1 MAPRILDVP
10 LDTLRRERTS
20 IKWRRYGDDVL
31 PLWIAEMDARP
42 CPAVVEAVA
51 AATTRGDT
59 GYAGDEGYA
68 AALAELARAEW
79 GWAPAHG
86 SMVRVTDVLT
96 GIAHLTRLL
105 TEPGGPVVVSP
116 PVYNAFY
123 DVIAS
128 IERQVVE
135 APLTAE
141 GRLDLDLLDTTFAGV
156 TADGVRAAYLLSNP
170 HNPTGTVHSADE
182 LTALAEVAAR

>member
-10 LDTLRRERTS
+10 LDTLRRDRSS

-42 CPAVVEAVA
+42 CPAVVEALA

-128 IERQVVE
+128 
-135 APLTAE
+135 
-141 GRLDLDLLDTTFAGV
+141 
-156 TADGVRAAYLLSNP
+156 
-170 HNPTGTVHSADE
+170 
-182 LTALAEVAAR
+182 